1 MTYRARGSR
10 EIVRWADDSGEPLTD
25 DRTMS
30 SSEIRSRLIELAYER
45 VAAERAGLGGN
56 RAYMAD
62 LHEEISD
69 AMVAY
74 VGAAVTEIASLR
86 AELWGPQRG

>member
-1 MTYRARGSR
+1 LTYRARGSR
-10 EIVRWADDSGEPLTD
+10 EIVRWADDSGEPVTD

-30 SSEIRSRLIELAYER
+30 SSEIRTRLIELAYER

-62 LHEEISD
+62 LEDEIVSCRH
-69 AMVAY
+69 AL
-74 VGAAVTEIASLR
+74 VGTAVTEIAVLR
-86 AELWGPQRG
+86 AALFGRQLG